1 MKRDPIAA
9 ASDPLAPHLRE
20 IRGLSRQGI
29 GWLLCAVLPAAA
41 WVSIAPLSSAVI
53 APGFVE
59 VDLNR
64 QPVQHVEGGIV
75 RQVLVRDGQHV
86 RQNEP
91 LLVLGDVS
99 VDAELSRL
107 GYRVGAEQ
115 ISAARLQAEQEMAP
129 SLVFPQEL
137 QAAARR
143 DPRLSEQMRKEQSL
157 FQARRVALAEQLSL
171 LRNQHGRVEQET
183 VALRAQ
189 IAHALDSLKHQKNEL
204 ETNRNLLKDGF
215 ISATRIAQLE
225 ANVADYGVKLEE
237 KRSELARAM
246 QRSTD
251 TDLRSRVLEGEYQ
264 QQASEQLKET
274 AARLSELEQELR
286 KSKDVSAR
294 QVITAPVAGEVMGLR
309 YTAAGSVLPPRE
321 TIAEIVPVEPRL
333 VTQVQIRTEDINRV
347 ERGQAVDIRFTAFKY
362 RTTSLIKG
370 KVVYIAADTLVDR
383 TTNAP
388 YYRALVEADPASLK
402 AARALKLQPGMPAE
416 VYIRGEQRTTLQYLL
431 EPITEVMQ
439 RAGRER

>member
-1 MKRDPIAA
+1 MNRASIPAT
-9 ASDPLAPHLRE
+9 SDPLAPHLRE
-20 IRGLSRQGI
+20 IHRLSRHGI
-29 GWLLCAVLPAAA
+29 GWLLCGVLPAAA
-41 WVSIAPLSSAVI
+41 WMAFAPLSSAVV
-53 APGFVE
+53 APGHVE

-64 QPVQHVEGGIV
+64 QLVQHVEGGIV
-75 RQVLVRDGQHV
+75 QKVLIRDGQQV
-86 RQNEP
+86 RQGEP

-99 VDAELSRL
+99 VDAELNRL
-107 GYRVGAEQ
+107 SYRIQAEHISAVRLEAEQ
-115 ISAARLQAEQEMAP
+115 DMAP
-129 SLVFPQEL
+129 SLLFPQEL
-137 QAAARR
+137 QSAARL
-143 DPRLSEQMRKEQSL
+143 DQRLSVQMQKEQSL
-157 FQARRVALAEQLSL
+157 FDARRVALAEQLTL
-171 LRNQHGRVEQET
+171 LHSQHARVEQET

-189 IAHALDSLKHQKNEL
+189 ITHALESLKHQKNEL

-251 TDLRSRVLEGEYQ
+251 TDLRSRSLEGEYR

-294 QVITAPVAGEVMGLR
+294 QVITAPISGEVIGLR
-309 YTAAGSVLPPRE
+309 YTSSGSVVPPRE
-321 TIAEIVPVEPRL
+321 TIAEIVPVAPRL
-333 VTQVQIRTEDINRV
+333 VTKVQIRTEDINRV
-347 ERGQAVDIRFTAFKY
+347 QRGQDVDIRFTAFKY
-362 RTTSLIKG
+362 RTTSLVKG
-370 KVVYIAADTLVDR
+370 KVVYISADSLIDR

-388 YYRALVEADPASLK
+388 YYTALVEADPPSLK
-402 AARALKLQPGMPAE
+402 EAHDLKLQPGMPAE
-416 VYIRGEQRTTLQYLL
+416 VYIKGEERTTLQYLL
-431 EPITEVMQ
+431 EPITEVMH